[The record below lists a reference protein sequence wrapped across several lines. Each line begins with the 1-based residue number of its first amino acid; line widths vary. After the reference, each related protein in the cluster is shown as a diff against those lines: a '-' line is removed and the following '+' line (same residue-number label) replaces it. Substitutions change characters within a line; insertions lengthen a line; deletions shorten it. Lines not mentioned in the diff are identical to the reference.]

1 LEDTAGINTKI
12 REQGHMK
19 SPGNEQIEHRE
30 TSLII
35 RFPGPRSVLSTSWLN
50 GGYREDLTA
59 VFNHQISLEACNACH
74 SGASV
79 KTYLE
84 EVASSLSLN
93 PATSSGLITR
103 ADMKNAAVVSE
114 SFRDLTVTAIVT
126 AGVDKNGGRAG
137 DPASYYETGGK
148 FESVGGTINIL
159 LIINASLPEY
169 AMNRA
174 LITATEAKVVTL
186 QQLMAKSLYSSGI
199 ATGSGTDMMC
209 IITNPD
215 AALSLSDAGKHSK
228 LGELI
233 GKSVIQA
240 TTIALKLETG
250 LSPESQQN
258 VLVRLSRFGV
268 TEEDI
273 WVVAAER
280 YERMMPG
287 TLSKENFMCCLRKN
301 AQEPELVALASAVLH
316 IIDEVEWNLLPE
328 QEAKTVACRLIRDGF
343 GLEKTMGGEGESGP
357 IQESIL
363 QCLTKA
369 IAEFIIREI
378 HPDIPG

>member
-1 LEDTAGINTKI
+1 MQTNTKI
-12 REQGHMK
+12 REPGTMK
-19 SPGNEQIEHRE
+19 TPGNEQIEHRE

-59 VFNHQISLEACNACH
+59 VFNHQIPLEACEACH

-79 KTYLE
+79 KVYLE
-84 EVASSLSLN
+84 EVASSLSLD
-93 PATSSGLITR
+93 PATTSGLITR
-103 ADMKNAAVVSE
+103 AKMKNAAIVTE
-114 SFRDLTVTAIVT
+114 SSRDLTVTAIVT
-126 AGVDKNGGRAG
+126 AGVDKNGGSAG
-137 DPASYYETGGK
+137 DPASYHETNGK

-169 AMNRA
+169 SMNRA
-174 LITATEAKVVTL
+174 LITATEAKVVAL
-186 QQLMAKSLYSSGI
+186 QQLMAKSMYSSGI

-209 IITNPD
+209 IITNPGAD
-215 AALSLSDAGKHSK
+215 LSLTDAGKHSK

-240 TTIALKLETG
+240 TTTALKLETG

-273 WVVAAER
+273 WNVAAER

-328 QEAKTVACRLIRDGF
+328 VEAKTVACRLIRDGF
-343 GLEKTMGGEGESGP
+343 GLEKTIGRDGESGP
-357 IQESIL
+357 EQESIL

-369 IAEFIIREI
+369 ISEFIIREI
-378 HPDIPG
+378 HSDIRE